1 MVLFICERLAGCHNY
16 RVSGVYSDRVEVFH
30 VAHGN
35 SGVVGVA
42 HYLVLYLLV
51 ALYALLNQ
59 HLMNRGEGEGV
70 FHHFAHFFRIVGKAA
85 SGSAE
90 GKRGTKYDRVS
101 YFFCGVKS
109 FLNAVGYLRGDYR
122 FADSLA

>member
-1 MVLFICERLAGCHNY
+1 MVLFVCEGLAGRYNY

-42 HYLVLYLLV
+42 HYLILYLLI
-51 ALYALLNQ
+51 ALYALFHK
-59 HLMNRGEGEGV
+59 HLVNRGESEGI
-70 FHHFAHFFRIVGKAA
+70 FHHFAHLFRIVGKAA

-90 GKRGTKYDRVS
+90 GERGTEYNRVS